1 MRCSLAFIRPPKDSR
16 LEKHGFPKN
25 INDLN
30 KHSFISFGRGAPS
43 PVYNPDWA
51 LKLGTKDNKKR

>member
-1 MRCSLAFIRPPKDSR
+1 MVHQNIWK
-16 LEKHGFPKN
+16 KHGFPKN
-25 INDLN
+25 TSDLN

-51 LKLGTKDNKKR
+51 LKLGTKDNKKKENCDES